1 MLNWT
6 LSNEAFHHC
15 IKSQNVKVI
24 LTAKSFFQK
33 IQNPRLKKYQMT
45 FFEDILKDISLSQ
58 KITAV
63 LKAKK
68 FNIPTDIS
76 KIAVVLFTS

>member
-1 MLNWT
+1 
-6 LSNEAFHHC
+6 
-15 IKSQNVKVI
+15 
-24 LTAKSFFQK
+24 
-33 IQNPRLKKYQMT
+33 MT

>member
-33 IQNPRLKKYQMT
+33 VQNPRLNKYNMT
-45 FFEDILKDISLSQ
+45 FFEDILKDVSLTQ
-58 KITAV
+58 K
-63 LKAKK
+63 LKAVCKAK
-68 FNIPTDIS
+68 AFKIPKNIS
-76 KIAVVLFTS
+76 KVAVVLFTS